1 MVVRSSTETEFISVA
16 HGICEAL
23 WIKRFLED
31 LKISC
36 FLPMQVCCD
45 NKVAIEIAHNPVF
58 HDQTKHVEVDK
69 HFIEEKIEDGIIC
82 MPYITTF
89 EQVAYLLT
97 KEVLPK
103 RQFESLIVKLTMED
117 IFKPT

>member
-36 FLPMQVCCD
+36 FLHLQVYCD
-45 NKVAIEIAHNPVF
+45 NKVAIATAHNLVF
-58 HDQTKHVEVDK
+58 HDRTKHVEVDK
-69 HFIEEKIEDGIIC
+69 YFIKEKIESGIIC
-82 MPYITTF
+82 MPYLPTF
-89 EQVAYLLT
+89 EQVADLLT
-97 KEVLPK
+97 KGLSK
-103 RQFESLIVKLTMED
+103 IV
-117 IFKPT
+117 